1 MPFLLSGVSEKGRL
15 PFWLAA
21 RLQKLGEI
29 RIPHGV
35 FWGWGTL
42 IILGLSSSIL
52 LIWATVQVDAHWIS
66 PLANKPL
73 SWDFTNLWFGGKL
86 ALAGDFRTIFDVDAY
101 RAALRAEFAPYI
113 DDSEWSY
120 PPSILLLGIPLAIL
134 PLPVAWAIWSLG
146 GVLTL
151 VAAGRAFGLAHRH
164 ILLICLSPAFVCCLV
179 LGQNGAYVAAL
190 LLGGLWMAPKRPG
203 WAGFMFALLTFK
215 AQFGLL
221 VPICLLAARNW
232 RAIAFAV
239 AYGLIIAAVTALLFG
254 PSIWLDFNAVTRP
267 LMVSILEAPFPQ
279 PYQMSAVTAFIAGRG
294 LGGSVDAAYAV
305 QGVVALACCVTAY
318 RLWST
323 PACDPKLRL
332 AATAALT
339 ILATPYGYTY
349 DMVMVSF
356 GVALAVHQLGWRKT
370 TPLAFIWLWPSFSGT
385 FTFFVGPYAVVIL
398 LAAAIILTRFAFQS
412 AAGSLTLRFPA
423 RD

>member
-1 MPFLLSGVSEKGRL
+1 MPNQPNKRDGGRRDIRLFERMSE
-15 PFWLAA
+15 LAFTEVP
-21 RLQKLGEI
+21 RN
-29 RIPHGV
+29 V
-35 FWGWGTL
+35 FWSWWL
-42 IILGLSSSIL
+42 FILFGLMHSAA
-52 LIWATVQVDAHWIS
+52 LIWATIQVDAHWIS

-86 ALAGDFRTIFDVDAY
+86 ALAGDLRTIFDVDAY

-120 PPSILLLGIPLAIL
+120 PPSILLLGVPLALL
-134 PLPVAWAIWSLG
+134 PLPFAWAIWSLG
-146 GVLTL
+146 GALTL
-151 VAAGRAFGLAHRH
+151 FAAGRAFGLAYRH
-164 ILLICLSPAFVCCLV
+164 ILLICLSPAFIFCLV

-203 WAGFMFALLTFK
+203 WAGLMFALLTFK

-232 RAIAFAV
+232 RAIAFA
-239 AYGLIIAAVTALLFG
+239 ATYSIIIAAVTALLFG

-267 LMVSILEAPFPQ
+267 LMVSILEAPFPK
-279 PYQMSAVTAFIAGRG
+279 PYQISAVTAFIAVRG
-294 LGGSVDAAYAV
+294 MGGSVDVAYAV
-305 QGVVALACCVTAY
+305 QGVIALACCVTAY
-318 RLWST
+318 RLWSN

-339 ILATPYGYTY
+339 ILATPYGYIY

-370 TPLAFIWLWPSFSGT
+370 TPLAFIWLWPSFSGQ
-385 FTFFVGPYAVVIL
+385 FTFIIGPYAVVIL

-412 AAGSLTLRFPA
+412 AGGSLTLRFPA